1 MKLKFERTV
10 DNKGRTKFSARKDG
24 WLFVMTHRLLE
35 SQTSYMEI
43 ACENGFEVNVMII
56 GGLGSHVRG
65 VTVDIV
71 TTDYEIVEHGGFEC
85 AGTMCSTTA
94 WVPGTTDGT
103 GNTWLTPGRCQ
114 DILPVAENVNVRYG
128 DAPQPKT
135 PGRVYVRRGE
145 RRAAGIPSIDDMC
158 LKTHAAQASFR
169 KAYQARK
176 AA

>member
-10 DNKGRTKFSARKDG
+10 DNKGRTSFSARKDG

-65 VTVDIV
+65 VIVDLV

-85 AGTMCSTTA
+85 AGTMCCTTA
-94 WVPGTTDGT
+94 RIISGASISSGII
-103 GNTWLTPGRCQ
+103 TPGRCQ
-114 DILPVAENVNVRYG
+114 DLLPVAENVNVRYG
-128 DAPQPKT
+128 DAPQAKT
-135 PGRVYVRRGE
+135 PGRVYVRIGE
-145 RRAAGIPSIDDMC
+145 DRAAGIPSIDDMC

-169 KAYQARK
+169 KAYQARR